1 MDEAEI
7 EVDASIASWVMDSF
21 FPDAQQNVQNREADA
36 LERVR
41 NILGDQVS
49 VEVAEEFT
57 SFFSRVQPDPNLAGH
72 QRPEYTMRLN
82 QIEGSSQVQI
92 EAPWRSHSSSN
103 QAPRGARSVP

>member
-7 EVDASIASWVMDSF
+7 EVDASMASWVMDSF

-57 SFFSRVQPDPNLAGH
+57 SFCPQGSTWSQFSRS
-72 QRPEYTMRLN
+72 PETWVYHETEPGWRFFSDTDRGSM
-82 QIEGSSQVQI
+82 EG
-92 EAPWRSHSSSN
+92 P
-103 QAPRGARSVP
+103 